1 MGIKCLSKFL
11 RDKYPN
17 VFEEIHISEYAYKK
31 VAIDISL
38 YLCKF
43 KTVCGINWI
52 SAFIN
57 LVTCLRKNDV
67 HCVFIYDT
75 SSPIEKSDEKAKRR
89 EQNEKSD
96 EKVYQLEE
104 ALEHYYKTNQVQ
116 NILIELDN
124 KRKIKTPPKIL
135 NNNKNNEEKKIN
147 IKLIEQEILRLRQQ
161 VLHITPEDFELTKK
175 LFDILNVPYYD
186 APMEAETTCSDL
198 CKRDI
203 VDAVLSEDT
212 DVLAYGTPT
221 FLCKID
227 TTENK
232 CLRVN
237 KTNLLNELGLTYEE
251 FLDFCIMCGTDYN
264 KNIFK
269 IGPDKA
275 YKLIKQYST
284 IENINKNTQIDISI
298 LNHIRVRDIFTNYQI
313 LNIKQIPYC
322 GCPYFDDL
330 QLLINKNNLNINL
343 EKLKK
348 SFTTDIIIIDVN
360 TEENATP

>member
-1 MGIKCLSKFL
+1 MGIKSLSKFL

-43 KTVCGINWI
+43 KTVCGINWV

-75 SSPIEKSDEKAKRR
+75 SSPVEKSEEKAKRR
-89 EQNEKSD
+89 EQNDKSD

-116 NILIELDN
+116 KILIELDE

-135 NNNKNNEEKKIN
+135 KKDKQEDKEDKKIN
-147 IKLIEQEILRLRQQ
+147 IKLVEQEILRLRQQ
-161 VLHITPEDFELTKK
+161 VLHITVEDFELTRK
-175 LFDILNVPYYD
+175 LFDILNVPYYN

-198 CKRDI
+198 CKREI

-227 TTENK
+227 TSESK

-237 KTNLLNELGLTYEE
+237 KENLLNELGLTYDE

-275 YKLIKQYST
+275 YKLIKQYSS
-284 IENINKNTQIDISI
+284 IENINKNAHIDISI
-298 LNHIRVRDIFTNYQI
+298 LNHNRVREIFKNYQI
-313 LNIKQIPYC
+313 LDIKQIPYC
-322 GCPYFDDL
+322 GCPNFDEL
-330 QLLINKNNLNINL
+330 KILINKHNLNLNL

-348 SFTTDIIIIDVN
+348 SFTTDIVIID
-360 TEENATP
+360 E